1 MTWQE
6 LHASHEWFQEY
17 EPRNFKNNVSKLKKE
32 NPKKVAIVAE
42 DNMII
47 EDELQKFLRPEKTNR
62 GEPFW
67 DTHPAKL
74 LLREDVIAGK
84 HIEMKPQS
92 LHKTRPEY
100 TAFSLKTFRQHI
112 HQEKRHQREL
122 PLRVARRNKKAQYK
136 HDKEVKENIKLW
148 DTKLLNADDEE
159 FELYVGDEDD
169 DDDDEEESN
178 EEDSDIN
185 D

>member
-1 MTWQE
+1 
-6 LHASHEWFQEY
+6 
-17 EPRNFKNNVSKLKKE
+17 
-32 NPKKVAIVAE
+32 
-42 DNMII
+42 
-47 EDELQKFLRPEKTNR
+47 
-62 GEPFW
+62 
-67 DTHPAKL
+67 
-74 LLREDVIAGK
+74 
-84 HIEMKPQS
+84 MKPQS

-136 HDKEVKENIKLW
+136 HDKEVKEN
-148 DTKLLNADDEE
+148 TDDEE